1 MTNNK
6 QQNMKKETTLSDN
19 NFTISFVNGQITNA
33 SGIGHITDGMT
44 NNFTGKLIYK
54 NSELLEVI
62 GSGELNNIAF
72 SNKTSTDTANVDLNK
87 PLTKITGQ

>member
-6 QQNMKKETTLSDN
+6 QQTMKKETTLLDN
-19 NFTISFVNGQITNA
+19 NFTISFVNGQITNVT
-33 SGIGHITDGMT
+33 GIGHIPYGIT

-54 NSELLEVI
+54 NSELLEII

-72 SNKTSTDTANVDLNK
+72 SNNIQEDDK
-87 PLTKITGQ
+87 Q